1 MFAEEIGVSGPC
13 PKTSR
18 HKATLGIFSGPG
30 NVCTRPFVLVDLA
43 ARLEVLER
51 PLLII
56 GSEFASKID
65 DSEGCENVVGGAKRG
80 RLL

>member
-1 MFAEEIGVSGPC
+1 MSGPS
-13 PKTSR
+13 PKTPR
-18 HKATLGIFSGPG
+18 HKATHGILSGPG
-30 NVCTRPFVLVDLA
+30 NVCTRPFVLVNLA

-56 GSEFASKID
+56 SSELASKID
-65 DSEGCENVVGGAKRG
+65 DSEDCENVVGGAKRG